1 MIARKRIMS
10 WEKGSHTSTFGGNP
24 VACEAGLATIELI
37 EKERLMRNAA
47 EQGAYLMDHLRSLQR
62 RCRLIGDVRGR
73 GLMIG
78 LELVRDRETKERAD
92 TERDRA
98 VRAAFRRGLLL
109 LPSGLNTIRISPPL
123 TISRAELD
131 EGLAILEEVLT

>member
-1 MIARKRIMS
+1 
-10 WEKGSHTSTFGGNP
+10 